1 MYSIGIDIGS
11 VSTKGVIFDGENW
24 EAVVLPTGWMPK
36 EMGEVV
42 LDKLCQMKDINS
54 SEVQKIVGT
63 GYGRIHLPFADKIVS
78 ELSCHG
84 RGSHFLYPEATGVID
99 VGGQD
104 SKAMLLNE
112 RGRVIDFVLNDKCAA
127 GTGRF
132 LQVATQAL
140 GVDLAEIDELSV
152 AAEPLEI
159 GSMCTVFAETEV
171 LNLLMQGKA
180 KADIVAGLLKSI
192 ANKVVPMARKV
203 GLEEVVVFTGGLAKS
218 SVLKEMIAE
227 ISGWEIKTAS
237 NPQITG
243 ALGAAVIAY
252 ELIERGDK

>member
-11 VSTKGVIFDGENW
+11 VSTKGVIFDGEKW

-42 LDKLCQMKDINS
+42 LDKLCKMKNIPS
-54 SEVQKIVGT
+54 SEIQKIVGT

-84 RGSHFLYPEATGVID
+84 RGSHYLFPEATGVID

-140 GVDLAEIDELSV
+140 GVDLKEMDSLALE
-152 AAEPLEI
+152 AEPLEI

-180 KADIVAGLLKSI
+180 KANIVSGLLKSI

-203 GLEEVVVFTGGLAKS
+203 GLENEVVFTGGLANS
-218 SVLKEMIAE
+218 AVLRNMIAE
-227 ISGWEIKTAS
+227 ISGWRVKTAI

-252 ELIERGDK
+252 ELVEKGVK